1 MDRGRLL
8 TVNEAADEFWL
19 EPDTIRKWL
28 RPDQGRRRLTWAAP
42 GLVWEHDVADAERA
56 TRRRPR
62 TQRLQRLVKEEA

>member
-8 TVNEAADEFWL
+8 TVNEAAAEFWL
-19 EPDTIRKWL
+19 GPDTIRKWL
-28 RPDQGRRRLTWAAP
+28 RPGRGRLRWAAP

-62 TQRLQRLVKEEA
+62 TQRLQQLAKEEA